1 MSAGSSRI
9 LAKKVPQRVADVA
22 EEVQDWENHI
32 ILRFPDNIAPKV
44 EKMIDESGDND
55 LAISF
60 QPDMRNV
67 TIQFQQQIMSA
78 KLFDLPCVV
87 EVMKTIDKKNVY
99 KVADATQIMICS
111 YDLQPTTETF
121 IQNDTS
127 KSKRDRMWQWPHGLT
142 PPMKSIRKRRFR
154 KTKKKKYMD
163 APEVER
169 ELKRLLRA
177 DIEATSSRWEIV
189 SPEEDTKKVNTPSFP
204 VEALVLGE
212 ISNSDDETSLKDVTS
227 RAVLEH
233 ISKDNC

>member
-127 KSKRDRMWQWPHGLT
+127 KSKRDRMWQWPHGHVSVKL
-142 PPMKSIRKRRFR
+142 
-154 KTKKKKYMD
+154 KKKYMD

-177 DIEATSSRWEIV
+177 DIEATSSRWEV
-189 SPEEDTKKVNTPSFP
+189 MNTPSFP